1 MTISN
6 VTSHDFHAAFNTMRP
21 DQFSYDA
28 LEAMFTFLD
37 DLSDDLGEPM
47 ELDVI
52 GICCGFCEYAT
63 VAEAVKD
70 YSMESLEELQDN
82 TMVLELDNGGI
93 VLQQF

>member
-1 MTISN
+1 MIISN
-6 VTSHDFHAAFNTMRP
+6 VSTNDFHAAFNTMRP

-52 GICCGFCEYAT
+52 SLCCDWMEFST
-63 VAEAVKD
+63 VTEAIKA
-70 YSMESLEELQDN
+70 YNMESLEELQDN

>member
-1 MTISN
+1 MIISN
-6 VTSHDFHAAFNTMRP
+6 VTSYEFHNAFNAIRP

-52 GICCGFCEYAT
+52 SLCCDFCEYPT
-63 VAEAVKD
+63 VTEALKA
-70 YSMESLEELQDN
+70 YTMESLEELQDN